1 MGAVSRAYWSP
12 GKGKE
17 LAVKYEKTILLI
29 SLLYIP
35 AILILQKIMKNRK
48 EIEAKILKILWN
60 VSLSLLSLIGVLF
73 IMIYDRNVLKYV
85 IIEETEYSPETR
97 AVITIFTLTKVLE
110 YGDTIFLILKK
121 KKLTFLHSYHHL
133 SVVIYCLYSQ
143 KELVSHAH
151 YFVFFNL
158 IVHSIMYF
166 YFGFIYIIPRLLCK
180 IRKFITC
187 LQIFQMF
194 IGIFISYY
202 AIKNV
207 DNKVY
212 VNNAIASF
220 TLYLTY
226 AFLFL
231 NFYFNNYYRNIKSNV
246 ATYMISIHILAIIG
260 FIMICKSKDILRL
273 FIEVSVGCVFT
284 LTLLNF
290 SFYFNKHYYHILRN
304 KIAEKNFTEQSDI
317 FNKYKKKYYSN
328 MAILKKITI
337 NMIKTFLLCFNGL
350 VTYAHDNIFLFVNFY
365 SKKIKKIANDSII
378 MDNKKGIRNGDNQSD
393 DVSSSSTYTSEQGKN
408 GKKKKTLNFYIL
420 IRDLYNSSIISYII
434 SKSPIENISL
444 NLEKTM
450 KSDQQNLQGNSN
462 LFYIIKQLF
471 QNYLLYIVCLIL
483 PIYYGL
489 KVYNDALLGLCV
501 HGALRWI
508 IEIYSTKIFNKTS
521 KLSPY

>member
-1 MGAVSRAYWSP
+1 MSRSVFTFERYIAAPTCAYETAHITFVYIFKIFTQPKCTKTRVSLSTTMGAVSRAYWSP

-48 EIEAKILKILWN
+48 EIEAKFLKILWN

-73 IMIYDRNVLKYV
+73 IIIYDRNVLKYV

-97 AVITIFTLTKVLE
+97 AVITIFTLTK
-110 YGDTIFLILKK
+110 YTHTSNYWFYNDM
-121 KKLTFLHSYHHL
+121 
-133 SVVIYCLYSQ
+133 Q
-143 KELVSHAH
+143 K
-151 YFVFFNL
+151 
-158 IVHSIMYF
+158 
-166 YFGFIYIIPRLLCK
+166 
-180 IRKFITC
+180 
-187 LQIFQMF
+187 
-194 IGIFISYY
+194 
-202 AIKNV
+202 
-207 DNKVY
+207 
-212 VNNAIASF
+212 
-220 TLYLTY
+220 
-226 AFLFL
+226 
-231 NFYFNNYYRNIKSNV
+231 
-246 ATYMISIHILAIIG
+246 
-260 FIMICKSKDILRL
+260 
-273 FIEVSVGCVFT
+273 
-284 LTLLNF
+284 
-290 SFYFNKHYYHILRN
+290 N

-378 MDNKKGIRNGDNQSD
+378 MDNKKGTRNGDSQSD

-408 GKKKKTLNFYIL
+408 GKKKKKKKKTILNFYIL

-450 KSDQQNLQGNSN
+450 KSDKQKLHGNCN